1 MPPLDRKAWVETI
14 SETTTY
20 ANGTSVTTAYAYGL
34 ERIAAYHENG
44 VTRYVYDGRG
54 SVAQAVNVSVAGE
67 AVSSNLPDV
76 GVQVQTFSYTAYGE
90 QMGDVK
96 VSGFTYNAETYD
108 AATGM
113 LNLRARQYEPA
124 VGRFGQKDIVR
135 GKASVPLSL
144 NRYVYSFNSAPNCE
158 DPNGLKAKETT
169 YDKFKLEK
177 KKGSAISGYYQL
189 KVGTY
194 LATVMGS
201 QLTSVKSL
209 KEARSQAK
217 RIAAEKIIS
226 IVSSVARK
234 YIKAVEEADNFSEAQ
249 ERADKA
255 VEFMNE
261 YKAYLEPGLQAR
273 LKALT
278 TKEKKVKGSKTEKRE
293 GVSIARITMCMQLLN
308 DEGVIKTADEAINTY
323 SRLTK
328 DSVLTKTTEEFLDT
342 AAKLEGK
349 PYSEV
354 DCAGLIAQALKKYAS
369 YTGMTQMYKNDQV
382 IGGTITSIDQL
393 KALPVGTIVGQM
405 NGSAGSQT
413 ATLESGAVVE
423 HGGIVVMHDF
433 GDGYGNVMAIY
444 QSMGN
449 NAGGPTYTKINE
461 LGNWNIW
468 FWHDGITN

>member
-1 MPPLDRKAWVETI
+1 MPYAIRKQRHER
-14 SETTTY
+14 
-20 ANGTSVTTAYAYGL
+20 YG
-34 ERIAAYHENG
+34 YDEND

-54 SVAQAVNVSVAGE
+54 SVAQVVTAPVAGE
-67 AVSSNLPDV
+67 AASSALPDISV
-76 GVQVQTFSYTAYGE
+76 KVQSFTYTAYGE

-96 VSGFTYNAETYD
+96 VSGFTYNAEAFD
-108 AATGM
+108 VATGM
-113 LNLRARQYEPA
+113 LNLCARQYEPA

-135 GKASVPLSL
+135 GKAGVPLPL

-169 YDKFKLEK
+169 YDKLKLEK

-201 QLTSVKSL
+201 QLPAVKSL

-217 RIAAEKIIS
+217 RIVAERITNT
-226 IVSSVARK
+226 VSMVARK
-234 YIKAVEEADNFSEAQ
+234 YIKAVEEANDFSEAQ
-249 ERADKA
+249 EKADKA
-255 VEFMNE
+255 VKFMNE

-293 GVSIARITMCMQLLN
+293 GVSIARITMCMQLLY
-308 DEGVIKTADEAINTY
+308 DEGVIKTADEAIKTY

-433 GDGYGNVMAIY
+433 GDGKLEKAIY
-444 QSMGN
+444 QSRGSTL
-449 NAGGPTYTKINE
+449 GGPAYTRIKE
-461 LGNWNIW
+461 LGLWNIW
-468 FWHDGITN
+468 FWHDGVTN